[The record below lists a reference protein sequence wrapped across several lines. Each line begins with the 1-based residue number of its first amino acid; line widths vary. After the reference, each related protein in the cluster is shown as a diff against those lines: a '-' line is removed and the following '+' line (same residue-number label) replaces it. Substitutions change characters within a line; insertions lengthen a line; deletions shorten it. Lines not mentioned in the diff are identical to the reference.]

1 MEEIY
6 TNIYRESRKKAGLEQ
21 SEAGLMVFNRKPTS
35 IQTSCCYGSG
45 CLQQVYPSVE
55 D

>member
-21 SEAGLMVFNRKPTS
+21 SEAEQSEGDSEVHGGDHL
-35 IQTSCCYGSG
+35 G
-45 CLQQVYPSVE
+45 CFHQSRC
-55 D
+55 